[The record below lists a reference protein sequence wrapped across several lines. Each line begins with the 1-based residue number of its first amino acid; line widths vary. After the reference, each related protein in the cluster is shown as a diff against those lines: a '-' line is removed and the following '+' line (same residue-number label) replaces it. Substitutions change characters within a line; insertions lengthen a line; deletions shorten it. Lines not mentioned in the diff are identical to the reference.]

1 MSVLRPNLLK
11 LNTASERSPAG
22 LFDVPN
28 RPIDLMHKIKEVYEL
43 WYRIWCNEYIPIISQ
58 RQKWF
63 KDEEDLKESDIV
75 YFKLTDS
82 PFSPSWQVGKVEYTI
97 VSKDKKVRTVGVSYK
112 HDTESGKKEF
122 RIVERPVRQMIK
134 LMNIEDTTL
143 IEDIRKVHESAKR
156 KIREQKLVNAG
167 FFDDY
172 YDESHDGNLF
182 DANFHKNSIAR
193 RFIFNSYIVR
203 KHPIQSTVYLIE
215 EKFGY
220 EVKVPEKA
228 PTLSEKLT
236 PTNNDAVHD
245 WEKMFFNVDDENAD
259 PDADITEIVLL

>member
-1 MSVLRPNLLK
+1 M
-11 LNTASERSPAG
+11 
-22 LFDVPN
+22 
-28 RPIDLMHKIKEVYEL
+28 
-43 WYRIWCNEYIPIISQ
+43 
-58 RQKWF
+58 
-63 KDEEDLKESDIV
+63 
-75 YFKLTDS
+75 
-82 PFSPSWQVGKVEYTI
+82 EYTI

-182 DANFHKNSIAR
+182 DANFHKNSVAR
-193 RFIFNSYIVR
+193 KFIFNSYTVR
-203 KHPIQSTVYLIE
+203 EQPIQSTVYLIE

-220 EVKVPEKA
+220 EVKVPSEASK
-228 PTLSEKLT
+228 LSEKLI
-236 PTNNDAVHD
+236 PTNIDAVHD
-245 WEKMFFNVDDENAD
+245 WEKMFFDVDNEDPD
-259 PDADITEIVLL
+259 PDAAITDIVLL